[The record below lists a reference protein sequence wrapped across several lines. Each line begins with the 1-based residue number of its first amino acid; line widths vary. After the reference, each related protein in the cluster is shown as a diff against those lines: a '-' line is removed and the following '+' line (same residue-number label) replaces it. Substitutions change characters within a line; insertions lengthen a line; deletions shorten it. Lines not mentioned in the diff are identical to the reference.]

1 MALGLTLGIILG
13 VSGGTQHTK
22 IQQSSVNEA
31 ATASATGL
39 GHPAV
44 SRPAGATPRPSASAS
59 VTTQARTPVPAGG

>member
-31 ATASATGL
+31 ATASISAGGPAT
-39 GHPAV
+39 PAASRAAHATPSP
-44 SRPAGATPRPSASAS
+44 SRPATATI
-59 VTTQARTPVPAGG
+59 PAGG